1 MKTQISTAALL
12 VAFAFVA
19 GPVAAQIDWQP
30 FAEEDVVEIFT
41 DDEDGERRETKVW
54 VVVLDDKG
62 YIRTNDSRWLANIR
76 RGSPV
81 TLRVGAN
88 EMTVAV
94 AENEDPRVYDRVE
107 EAFKTKYG
115 FMQRVMSTFRI
126 STPTVLELTHP

>member
-1 MKTQISTAALL
+1 MILRIVAIALPSAVL
-12 VAFAFVA
+12 LAITPASPEVGPPFVET
-19 GPVAAQIDWQP
+19 GTI
-30 FAEEDVVEIFT
+30 EIVT
-41 DDEDGERRETKVW
+41 TDEDGELRETPVW
-54 VVVLDDKG
+54 IVVLDGQG
-62 YIRTNDSRWLANIR
+62 YVRTNDSRWLANIR